1 MSRLVEMLKGPT
13 GSFDVQRIGFAA
25 GTAGMVLAPIVFQA
39 VALFKG
45 QVFSAAE
52 FCGGYGLGLGS
63 LGLAGGFGIAAKD
76 KGVAS
81 AIATTAPVPPEGG
94 QP

>member
-1 MSRLVEMLKGPT
+1 VTGLVEMLKGPT
-13 GSFDVQRIGFAA
+13 GSFDVQRIGFAI
-25 GTAGMVLAPIVFQA
+25 GTAGMVIAPIVFQA

-52 FCGGYGLGLGS
+52 FCGGYGVGLGS

-81 AIATTAPVPPEGG
+81 ALNTTAPMPPEGG